1 MGNGNSAK
9 QLHHTNNN
17 GIDTGDADGL
27 GHIRAKE
34 LQESAKKL
42 GLRSESDVLIIE
54 DPSRFAD
61 GMKNTWAEN
70 DISSILTSAFAP
82 ELAAA
87 ALSSNKKQQQQKKG
101 NKPPVATIDVLLTF
115 DKHGVSNHPNH
126 RSLYHGAVH
135 FLRTLMKDK
144 AGFSCPITL
153 YTLSTTTLLR
163 KYLGIFDAPLTMFRG
178 ALHTL
183 FSGGGGGKNKGN
195 KKDDLPR
202 QLLFV
207 NSVPEYLTAQSA
219 MVNAHRSQMVWFRWG
234 WIAIGRYMIVNDLRK
249 ERI

>member
-1 MGNGNSAK
+1 MN
-9 QLHHTNNN
+9 
-17 GIDTGDADGL
+17 
-27 GHIRAKE
+27 
-34 LQESAKKL
+34 
-42 GLRSESDVLIIE
+42 
-54 DPSRFAD
+54 
-61 GMKNTWAEN
+61 NTWAEG

-87 ALSSNKKQQQQKKG
+87 ASSNKKQQQKA

-163 KYLGIFDAPLTMFRG
+163 KYMGIFDAPVTMFRG
-178 ALHTL
+178 ALLTL
-183 FSGGGGGKNKGN
+183 FSGGGGGKKKSS
-195 KKDDLPR
+195 KKDDLPG

-234 WIAIGRYMIVNDLRK
+234 WISIGRYMIVNDLRK

>member
-1 MGNGNSAK
+1 M
-9 QLHHTNNN
+9 Q
-17 GIDTGDADGL
+17 
-27 GHIRAKE
+27 
-34 LQESAKKL
+34 
-42 GLRSESDVLIIE
+42 
-54 DPSRFAD
+54 
-61 GMKNTWAEN
+61 NTWAES

-87 ALSSNKKQQQQKKG
+87 ASSNKKQQKG

-115 DKHGVSNHPNH
+115 DKHGVSNHVNH
-126 RSLYHGAVH
+126 RSLYYGAVH
-135 FLRTLMKDK
+135 FLRALMKDK

-163 KYLGIFDAPLTMFRG
+163 KYLGVFDAPLTMFRG

-183 FSGGGGGKNKGN
+183 FSGGGGKNKSKGN
-195 KKDDLPR
+195 KKDDLPG

-219 MVNAHRSQMVWFRWG
+219 MANAHRSQMVWFRWG
-234 WIAIGRYMIVNDLRK
+234 WISIGRYMIVNDLRK

>member
-1 MGNGNSAK
+1 MGNGPRGD
-9 QLHHTNNN
+9 NN
-17 GIDTGDADGL
+17 DTILTIMESIGDADGL
-27 GHIRAKE
+27 GHIRSKE
-34 LQESAKKL
+34 LQKSAKQL

-61 GMKNTWAEN
+61 GMNNTWAEG

-87 ALSSNKKQQQQKKG
+87 ASSNKKQQQKA

-163 KYLGIFDAPLTMFRG
+163 KYMGIFDAPVTMFRG

-183 FSGGGGGKNKGN
+183 FSGGGGGKKKSS
-195 KKDDLPR
+195 KKDDLPG

-234 WIAIGRYMIVNDLRK
+234 WISIGRYMIVNDLRK